1 MSTLSQFLDGSP
13 VQMAMQNG
21 LSKYINS
28 ATLVANVA
36 TTLTVPTDEHGQLAR
51 YVTFGKGQATTDNF
65 YARCFNT
72 ADSVDRTTGG
82 TFANNSTNGTFSSDT
97 AWTKGTGWTIAAGV
111 ATATGAISTTIS
123 QTAPTALIPGQTYS
137 VSYDVTRTA
146 GTITASV
153 GSTAGT
159 ARSTNAT
166 FVEAI
171 VAGSDGTITF
181 TGAGFSGTI
190 DNVIVTA
197 WVYGAGWTQ
206 TASAATATGAI
217 STALTQTANVAY
229 PLVNGQAYLV
239 KFTATQSAGSVAV
252 SLGGGSAGTSRS
264 TSATFSE
271 VIIAGSTQ
279 TIAFTGT
286 GFTGTI
292 AAVSILSCAAVP
304 SNVTTGLGSEQ
315 NPPGYFLGNDQM
327 ASASTKVSTIS
338 IVSAATPIITA
349 SFYK

>member
-1 MSTLSQFLDGSP
+1 
-13 VQMAMQNG
+13 MQNG

-72 ADSVDRTTGG
+72 NDSVDRTTGG
-82 TFANNSTNGTFSSDT
+82 AFANDSTNGTFASDT
-97 AWTKGTGWTIAAGV
+97 AWTKGATVTISGGV
-111 ATATGAISTTIS
+111 ANATTITGLVVS
-123 QTAPTALIPGQTYS
+123 QTAPTALIPGQTYTVTFDATRSAGS
-137 VSYDVTRTA
+137 VTVSLGGTA
-146 GTITASV
+146 GTT
-153 GSTAGT
+153 
-159 ARSTNAT
+159 RSSAAT
-166 FVEAI
+166 FSEAI

-181 TGAGFSGTI
+181 TGAGFTGTL

-197 WVYGAGWTQ
+197 WVYGTGWTQ

-229 PLVNGQAYLV
+229 PLVSGQAYLV
-239 KFTATQSAGSVAV
+239 KFTATQSAGSIAV
-252 SLGGGSAGTSRS
+252 SLGGGTAGTSRS

-271 VIIAGSTQ
+271 VIIAGATQ
-279 TIAFTGT
+279 VIAFTGS

-327 ASASTKVSTIS
+327 ASSSTKVSTIS

>member
-1 MSTLSQFLDGSP
+1 MAILPTYQDGTLQLALG
-13 VQMAMQNG
+13 
-21 LSKYINS
+21 KYNNS

-36 TTLTVPTDEHGQLAR
+36 TTLTVPTDENGKLAR
-51 YVTFGKGQATTDNF
+51 IVTFGRGANTTDTF
-65 YARCFNT
+65 YAQCFNT
-72 ADSVDRTTGG
+72 NDSVDRTTGG
-82 TFANNSTNGTFSSDT
+82 TFANNSTNGTFASDT
-97 AWTKGTGWTIAAGV
+97 AWTKGAGWSIAAGV
-111 ATATGAISTTIS
+111 ATAAGAISTTIS

-153 GSTAGT
+153 GGTAGT

-166 FVEAI
+166 FLEAI

-197 WVYGAGWTQ
+197 WTYGAGWTQ

-217 STALTQTANVAY
+217 STALTQVANVSY
-229 PLVNGQAYLV
+229 PLVSGQSYLV

-252 SLGGGSAGTSRS
+252 SLGGGTAGTSRS

-279 TIAFTGT
+279 TIAFTGS
-286 GFTGTI
+286 GFSGTI
-292 AAVSILSCAAVP
+292 SAVTILACAAVP
-304 SNVTTGLGSEQ
+304 TNVTNGLGSDE
-315 NPPGYFLGNDQM
+315 NPPGYNLGTGANG
-327 ASASTKVSTIS
+327 AATIS
-338 IVSAATPIITA
+338 IVSAATPIVTA